1 MKKILL
7 SAAMLAIAATGTFA
21 QNTTTTQTTVNRQ
34 ANSKRLEARKAM
46 RATRTPEQMAKM
58 KVERLDKV
66 VSLTDAQKQ
75 RAEVVYLKEAK
86 MQKDRMAL
94 RKETQTEINSI
105 LDKDQLQKLET
116 VKKERMDKMRTRAAK
131 RAVPAKSK

>member
-1 MKKILL
+1 
-7 SAAMLAIAATGTFA
+7 
-21 QNTTTTQTTVNRQ
+21 
-34 ANSKRLEARKAM
+34 M